1 MRAKGSSVTIAVC
14 TAGAITLRSRKAT
27 RSGRNDET
35 VTNREESG
43 MRRMDVPGLVACLAA
58 AIGLFAASSAAAQDL
73 AITNVR
79 VIVGTGTV
87 IETGTI
93 IVRGGKIASV
103 SAGGGNTQGLRV
115 IDARGMTA
123 MPGFI
128 DGHKHVNPGPNEKGQ
143 MQSILEAG
151 YTTVLAGGGMA
162 DNNLT
167 LRDHI
172 ESGMINGPRIIPSGT
187 VSLRQTPTEARA
199 AVQALAARGIK
210 HTGEIG
216 LTPEPAPPQAEI
228 EVLKAIVDE
237 AAKVGVQVNVHAV
250 STPAMVAAID
260 AGVRRLVHLPNKDW
274 TSYEAADKVAQT
286 GSIVAGLI
294 AFGAPIIDR
303 ESPAPA
309 GVVFARDNTIRFRDG
324 KDWPEAIAGANRDP
338 KGRATGTEG
347 GYTIINARRIWDA
360 DPNHTTMS
368 FSTDQNYADLVVLEH
383 ELKSFSIVFSMQ
395 DIFRLMGPNSARFVG
410 LAEQIG
416 TLEPGKL
423 ADIILLDGNPTL
435 NIYEMLK
442 TKVVL
447 KEGKVVVDKRPRP

>member
-1 MRAKGSSVTIAVC
+1 MTSTHAYR
-14 TAGAITLRSRKAT
+14 
-27 RSGRNDET
+27 
-35 VTNREESG
+35 
-43 MRRMDVPGLVACLAA
+43 LVACLASWGVAGLA
-58 AIGLFAASSAAAQDL
+58 APRSAAAQDV

-79 VIVGTGTV
+79 IIVGSGAV
-87 IETGTI
+87 IDSGTI

-103 SAGGGNTQGLRV
+103 TAGAAPAQGLRV
-115 IDARGMTA
+115 IDGKGLSA

-128 DGHKHVNPGPNEKGQ
+128 DGHKHVSSNPNEKAQ
-143 MQSILEAG
+143 MQSLLEAG
-151 YTTVLAGGGMA
+151 YTTILAGGGQA
-162 DNNLT
+162 DNNVM

-172 ESGMINGPRIIPSGT
+172 DSGMINGPRIIPSGQ
-187 VSLRQTPTEARA
+187 VNLRQTPAEARA

-274 TSYEAADKVAQT
+274 TSYEAAEKVAQT

-294 AFGAPIIDR
+294 AFGAPTIDR

-309 GVVFARDNTIRFRDG
+309 GVVFPRDNTTRFRDG
-324 KDWPEAIAGANRDP
+324 KPWPEAIAGANRDA
-338 KGRATGTEG
+338 KGKATGTEG

-360 DPNHTTMS
+360 DPNHTTIS
-368 FSTDQNYADLVVLEH
+368 YSTDQNFADIVVLEH
-383 ELKSFSIVFSMQ
+383 ELKSFSIVFSMA
-395 DIFRLMGPNSARFVG
+395 DIHRIIGPNAARFVG
-410 LAEQIG
+410 MADRIG

-423 ADIILLDGNPTL
+423 ADIILIDGNPTL

-442 TKVVL
+442 TKVVF
-447 KEGKVVVDKRPRP
+447 KEGRVVVDRR